1 MPPAA
6 ILFDLDDTL
15 ADRAAALRRYAR
27 FFAEDFGARL
37 LPSLTR
43 TIHETLI
50 EIDDFGSRAQ
60 AEALC
65 SALPWRTPVEP
76 GVLFDHWAAR
86 FGEAAVAFDDVDA
99 VLAELQNR
107 QIRMGLVTNGGAAM
121 QRAKIAALGLE
132 RYMQTVVISAEVD
145 MRKPDPAIFR
155 HALTQLGCDASEEVW
170 FVGDHPDLDVRGA
183 HEAGLQ
189 AFWVQTGA
197 FTAPDDLPGHRLDRL
212 SDLLNHLDD

>member
-27 FFAEDFGARL
+27 FFADDFGAQL

-43 TIHETLI
+43 SIHATLI
-50 EIDDFGSRAQ
+50 DIDDFGSRAQ

-65 SALPWRTPVEP
+65 AALPWRTPVGP

-99 VLAELQNR
+99 VLAELQR
-107 QIRMGLVTNGGAAM
+107 REIRMGLVTNGGAAM

-132 RYMQTVVISAEVD
+132 RYMQTLVISAEVD
-145 MRKPDPAIFR
+145 LRKPDPAIFR
-155 HALTQLGCDASEEVW
+155 HALSKLGCDASETW

-183 HEAGLQ
+183 HAAGLQ
-189 AFWVQTGA
+189 AFWVRTGA
-197 FTAPDDLPGHRLDRL
+197 FEAPDDLPGRRLERL

>member
-27 FFAEDFGARL
+27 FFAEDFGDQL
-37 LPSLTR
+37 LPNLTR
-43 TIHETLI
+43 TVHATLI
-50 EIDDFGSRAQ
+50 DIDDFGSHAQ
-60 AEALC
+60 AETLC
-65 SALPWRTPVEP
+65 AALPWRTPVEP

-86 FGEAAVAFDDVDA
+86 FGEAAVAFDDTEP
-99 VLAELQNR
+99 VLAELQR
-107 QIRMGLVTNGGAAM
+107 RRIGMGLVTNGGAAM

-132 RYMQTVVISAEVD
+132 RYMQTLVISAEVG

-155 HALTQLGCDASEEVW
+155 HALAQLGCDASEAW

-183 HEAGLQ
+183 HKAGLQ
-189 AFWVQTGA
+189 AFWVRTGSFA
-197 FTAPDDLPGHRLDRL
+197 APEDLPGCRLNRL
-212 SDLLNHLDD
+212 SDLLTHLDD